1 MLAYFNDPVS
11 RRISPPRTTMMEF
24 NCGWGL
30 LLAPWRFAFR
40 FGEEFFGF
48 NLVAATIDGGN
59 EVIFGEKVDK
69 HGEIFV
75 VHDDD

>member
-1 MLAYFNDPVS
+1 MD
-11 RRISPPRTTMMEF
+11 
-24 NCGWGL
+24 GGL
-30 LLAPWRFAFR
+30 LLAPWWFAFR